1 MNLKKKVI
9 FLGVLVLAAT
19 LLLITQAPEAEAKVD
34 ANYSLLPSLYL
45 LRGENVVIN
54 VTIGAVAS
62 DFNTRTNITKIEIS
76 LPGTETFNVTSNGT
90 SVSGGANFSVEQVG
104 INTRAK
110 FVNVTASSLVT
121 NNSVQSFW
129 FTTKGREFITG
140 TAAQDSVTMN
150 VTVTSVDSTTNSTTK
165 SYEFAFS
172 FSGYIKNE
180 TGCANCTQNGTNIS
194 IYHFVVGTN
203 GPPTEKLVASNISNG
218 SFIIQGINASSQ
230 LFKMRIIHYNATGQA
245 TKVGSDVP
253 PLPPMML
260 FAMGAEHFD
269 DFFTGGDA
277 DHVKE
282 FMKPPTINGTTFYL
296 QAAATINISAVFNSS
311 TAQTF
316 GYEVIDQA
324 SGFPLTS
331 FMLANVTS
339 AAVVV
344 PTGRNYTVMVV
355 RHPQTYPFAF
365 GETGNICNGFFMNG
379 SNCAVPP
386 ISNST
391 LPSLRQGELLNVTM
405 NISIMN
411 SRMQGC
417 VFVGGN
423 TTNLN
428 MTSMITRM
436 VPWTGFVPPHSM
448 DNGQNNITSDFIENF
463 QNCGAGSIGYYN
475 ISLMSATAGINYM
488 VEFYA
493 KNTGSEGVTGNATSE
508 YFAWFQNISMTGNRN
523 FNITLTRLLGTNDS
537 TTQWGVNTSKIR
549 VNIQNSTGQAL
560 TSQMHVE
567 MLVKHPS
574 YGTMHYIIEDLV
586 NGSFLLPF
594 LNDTLQAKALI
605 YPQGP
610 PAEKTINLS
619 RTETNITIDDGNG
632 FGFRKVNSSGQFEA
646 LNVSDLPIKMR
657 FLRNSADCNVP
668 SPSTDCELTT
678 MTAENFNPFK
688 ALVAGKVNMEMV
700 IIATNVTI
708 RYVNFDMF
716 AAKPPTNSIFNRNA
730 SAYSQSSTSLEQVW
744 EFGGFAPATAYDHV
758 EIKIPYNDTTATTSN
773 YINEGWDTKINIPVL
788 YNEDWKPVW
797 NRSAQAGAANVPAD
811 YVAYNTTFYETLLNA
826 EGVTCNR
833 TEGNFNFTSNPCY
846 MNTSSNELWL
856 KLPHFSGTN
865 PTLTGAAPAGPA
877 PPGGSG
883 GSKVGVIGKV
893 GTPTPAE
900 EKAVTPEPLTEKE
913 KAVTPESPPDVDI
926 SSSASSS
933 ASVKGSEGTA
943 KSFTLDGKVKH
954 KVTFTRITSN
964 TVTLIIQSEP
974 VELTLIIGQ
983 SQEVD
988 IDKDGKND
996 VLVTLVSILNGQA
1009 ELTMKNLAP
1018 VVSTSTIP
1026 PPPITAKR
1034 ESRSTWLWF
1043 IIGIVVLVIIVSIF
1057 ATRKKAHRKEEH
1069 HRKEHHKEE

>member
-1 MNLKKKVI
+1 MNFKKRVI
-9 FLGVLVLAAT
+9 VGFLF
-19 LLLITQAPEAEAKVD
+19 LIVTMFFIVQSQSAEAKVD

-62 DFNTRTNITKIEIS
+62 TDSTRTNITQVEIS
-76 LPGTETFNVTSNGT
+76 LPGTETFNTTSNGT

-110 FVNVTASSLVT
+110 FVNVTSSSLVT
-121 NNSVQSFW
+121 NNTQQSFW
-129 FTTKGREFITG
+129 FISKGREFITG
-140 TAAQDSVTMN
+140 VAAQDSVTMN
-150 VTVTSVDSTTNSTTK
+150 VTVTSVDGTTNSTTK

-172 FSGYIKNE
+172 FSGYVRNE

-194 IYHFVVGTN
+194 VYQFILDVTGT
-203 GPPTEKLVASNISNG
+203 GPPKERLVASNISNG

-230 LFKMRIIHYNATGQA
+230 LFKIRIIHYNASGQA

-253 PLPPMML
+253 PIPPMMC
-260 FAMGAEHFD
+260 FAMGKDHFD
-269 DFFTGGDA
+269 DFFTGGDS

-282 FMKPPTINGTTFYL
+282 SMKPPTINGTTFYL

-324 SGFPLTS
+324 SGFPITS

-365 GETGNICNGFFMNG
+365 GASGSLCNGFFMNG
-379 SNCAVPP
+379 SNCPVPP

-391 LPSLRQGELLNVTM
+391 LPALRQGELLNVTM

-423 TTNLN
+423 TSNLN
-428 MTSMITRM
+428 MTSIITRM

-448 DNGQNNITSDFIENF
+448 DNGQNNITSDFIENY
-463 QNCGAGSIGYYN
+463 QNCGASSIGYYN
-475 ISLMSATAGINYM
+475 ISLMSASAGIGYM
-488 VEFYA
+488 VEFYG
-493 KNTGSEGVTGNATSE
+493 KNTANEGATGNATSE
-508 YFAWFQNISMTGNRN
+508 YFAWFQNISMTGSRD

-549 VNIQNSTGQAL
+549 VNIQNGTGQAL
-560 TSQMHVE
+560 TSNMHVE
-567 MLVKHPS
+567 VLVKHRIF
-574 YGTMHYIIEDLV
+574 GTMHYIVEDLI
-586 NGSFLLPF
+586 NGSFLLPI
-594 LNDTLQAKALI
+594 LNDTIQAKALI
-605 YPQGP
+605 FPQGP

-632 FGFRKVNSSGQFEA
+632 FGFRKVNSTGGFETH
-646 LNVSDLPIKMR
+646 NVSSLAITMK

-668 SPSTDCELTT
+668 NPSADCELTT

-688 ALVAGKVNMEMV
+688 ALVAGKVNLDMT
-700 IIATNVTI
+700 ITATNVTV

-716 AAKPPTNSIFNRNA
+716 AAKPPTNSIFSRNA
-730 SAYSQSSTSLEQVW
+730 SAYSQSSTSMEQVW

-758 EIKIPYNDTTATTSN
+758 EIKIPYNDTTSTTSN
-773 YINEGWDTKINIPVL
+773 YINEGWDTKISIPVL

-797 NRSAQAGAANVPAD
+797 NRSVQAGAAHVPAD
-811 YVAYNTTFYETLLNA
+811 YVAYNTTFYENFFTT
-826 EGVTCNR
+826 GGITCNR
-833 TEGNFNFTSNPCY
+833 TDGNFNFTSNPCY
-846 MNTSSNELWL
+846 MNTSSNDLWL

-865 PTLTGAAPAGPA
+865 PTVTGVAPAAPSSP
-877 PPGGSG
+877 GSG
-883 GSKVGVIGKV
+883 GSSAKTGDTTTTTLAKATTTTQPQPTEEA
-893 GTPTPAE
+893 TPTTQPAAQE
-900 EKAVTPEPLTEKE
+900 PVTPT
-913 KAVTPESPPDVDI
+913 SPAQVDI
-926 SSSASSS
+926 SSSSSPS

-943 KSFTLDGKVKH
+943 KTFTLDGKVKH
-954 KVTFTRITSN
+954 KVTFKAITSN
-964 TVTLIIQSEP
+964 TATIVIQSDP

-988 IDKDGKND
+988 INKDGKND
-996 VLVTLVSILNGQA
+996 VLVTLVSITNGQA
-1009 ELTMKNLAP
+1009 EITMKNLAP
-1018 VVSTSTIP
+1018 VVPSTPTPAP
-1026 PPPITAKR
+1026 PAPVTTEKPA
-1034 ESRSTWLWF
+1034 SLAWLWV
-1043 IIGIVVLVIIVSIF
+1043 IAIVVVIIIIAVVVKK
-1057 ATRKKAHRKEEH
+1057 RKK
-1069 HRKEHHKEE
+1069 